1 MNFETLFR
9 AKTIK
14 NTVIVNEELTAEEW
28 KRRWE
33 KEKEKVAKL
42 KGQLSRAEAELNR
55 WRNGKSYSL
64 LCILKLQYYI
74 KFLFNLTFS

>member
-1 MNFETLFR
+1 MIIIFKNPYR

-42 KGQLSRAEAELNR
+42 KNQLSRAEGELNR
-55 WRNGKSYSL
+55 WRNGKTIFISF
-64 LCILKLQYYI
+64 IFVRRK
-74 KFLFNLTFS
+74 